1 MINSEKK
8 EDDKNISKEI
18 STSTNVLTEKE
29 EEEITNENNINN
41 DSRIT
46 LEDLTN
52 IIYEQDNNKVEENH
66 QDELNDIE
74 KENKNNSKD
83 EILENELSQIKKQ
96 RLSRYLMV
104 DGRFVSTVSETEEQL
119 KNKIDPLKPK
129 KFKLFKKEGRC
140 LFAFIDRYGN
150 PLLIIGPNI
159 VMYVCFCGII
169 SLIMLG
175 IYLTLWNKLGY
186 IMRILGNICFWTYFI
201 SYTHCSLINPGY
213 PKNDLGRNYGSPNKD
228 YYYCNLCHFYVR
240 RDKFASHCF
249 DCDICIENFDHH
261 CPWTGHCIGKNNLY
275 SFYIFIGFSFFI
287 IIYLATAICIGAL
300 E

>member
-29 EEEITNENNINN
+29 EEEINNENNINN

-52 IIYEQDNNKVEENH
+52 IIYEPDNNKVEEKH
-66 QDELNDIE
+66 EDELNGIE

-104 DGRFVSTVSETEEQL
+104 DGRFVSTVNETEQL

-150 PLLIIGPNI
+150 PLLIIGPHI

-213 PKNDLGRNYGSPNKD
+213 PKNNLGRNYGSPNKD

>member
-287 IIYLATAICIGAL
+287 ILYLATAICVGASA
-300 E
+300 